1 MNILTELAATMR
13 KFKDLDVLC
22 ASIENCDKEIE
33 TIEELEEMLSGEADY
48 VYMAVNRYRT

>member
-48 VYMAVNRYRT
+48 VYMAVNRYRK